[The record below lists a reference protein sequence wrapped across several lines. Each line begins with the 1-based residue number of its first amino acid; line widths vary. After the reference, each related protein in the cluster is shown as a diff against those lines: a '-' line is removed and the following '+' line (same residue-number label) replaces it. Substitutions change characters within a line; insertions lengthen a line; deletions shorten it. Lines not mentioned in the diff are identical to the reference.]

1 MELKQNRIVAI
12 DFTRGIAVT
21 LMIIAHMG
29 MFGIITANNVKN
41 AKISK
46 ETAAIFDG
54 IGTIAH
60 TLFIILVGVNM
71 TTSLNRLR
79 AKHSEERAKR
89 EFIIK
94 NIKRGAF
101 IFLLGVLI
109 SSIVKI
115 VFGEWLVFF
124 GIFQF
129 IAVAIVL
136 AIPFTIYYN
145 HITNILAIILILV
158 ISINSKNAVG
168 GLGFLTGRVKYRF
181 IDFFPIIPY
190 FSYVL
195 VGIMVG
201 KFLEGVKFN
210 DMKINSK
217 QVKELVY
224 TGQNSI
230 QIYFIHLIVIFA
242 IMKAILRNKKI
253 EV

>member
-1 MELKQNRIVAI
+1 MELKQDRIVEI
-12 DFTRGIAVT
+12 DFTRGIAVV
-21 LMIIAHMG
+21 LMIIAHIG
-29 MFGIITANNVKN
+29 MFGIITANNIN
-41 AKISK
+41 NIKISN
-46 ETAAIFDG
+46 ENAAIFDG

-136 AIPFTIYYN
+136 AIPFTISYN

-168 GLGFLTGRVKYRF
+168 GFGFLTGNVKYRF

-201 KFLEGVKFN
+201 KFLEGVKMR
-210 DMKINSK
+210 DMNINSK
-217 QVKELVY
+217 EVKVVVY
-224 TGQNSI
+224 MSKFDSN
-230 QIYFIHLIVIFA
+230 
-242 IMKAILRNKKI
+242 ILYSLNCNFCYY
-253 EV
+253 ESNFT